1 MYIKNIEI
9 IMLKYFNNSA
19 TLEEVAFLE
28 EWISENQQEYLEAV
42 KVYFS
47 TTESKQHIDADLAYQ
62 KFLEKLDETKVIPL
76 EKPKRKYNFLKYAAV
91 FVGVSISSFLLYQ
104 NQNSSNQDLKVS
116 ETKVADYD
124 KATLVL
130 ADGTEVVLEEHK
142 NEEIKSDAGV
152 KIVNTNKVLKY
163 SEVVNSAQTTPTK
176 VTYNTL
182 HVPNGGIYEIELP
195 DGSKVWLNSET
206 SLKFP
211 TQFVG
216 NQRVVSVDGEAYFE
230 IQKDKKKPFIV
241 KSQMADVT
249 VLGTHFNVSTY
260 SEDAYFATTLLEGSV
275 QLSTSNHEDANV
287 ILKPGQKGILVKE
300 GGSNIEVKEV
310 NVYQDIAWKDG
321 KFYFEKENLGS
332 IVVKL
337 SRWYKVDIKFEDQSV
352 KNYTFTGVAQKGKPI
367 EYLLN
372 IISQTS
378 NVRYEIVK
386 NKKTNRELIK
396 IRKK

>member
-1 MYIKNIEI
+1 MYIEDIEI

-19 TLEEVAFLE
+19 TLEEVEFLE
-28 EWISENQQEYLEAV
+28 KWISENQQEYIEAV

-47 TTESKQHIDADLAYQ
+47 TTVSNRHIDTDLAYR
-62 KFLEKLDETKVIPL
+62 KFLNKIEEVKVVPL
-76 EKPKRKYNFLKYAAV
+76 EKPKLVYKILKYAAV
-91 FVGVSISSFLLYQ
+91 LAGVSISSFLLYQ
-104 NQNSSNQDLKVS
+104 NINKQELNFSGNKATV
-116 ETKVADYD
+116 YD

-130 ADGTEVVLEEHK
+130 ADGTEVVLDEHQ
-142 NEEIKSDAGV
+142 NEQIKSDAGV
-152 KIVNTNKVLKY
+152 KIVNNNKVLKY
-163 SEVVNSAQTTPTK
+163 SAVNNSATENPSD

-249 VLGTHFNVSTY
+249 VLGTHFNVSSY
-260 SEDAYFATTLLEGSV
+260 SEDAYYATTLIEGSV
-275 QLSTSNHEDANV
+275 QLSTPNHEAANV
-287 ILKPGQKGILVKE
+287 VLKPGQKGVLVK
-300 GGSNIEVKEV
+300 GGSTAIDVREA

-321 KFYFEKENLGS
+321 KFYFEKEKLGS
-332 IVVKL
+332 IVDKL
-337 SRWYKVDIKFEDQSV
+337 SRWYKVDIKFEDQSI
-352 KNYTFTGVAQKGKPI
+352 KNYTFTGVVKKEQSI

-372 IISQTS
+372 IISQTTK
-378 NVRYEIVK
+378 VKYETVK
-386 NKKTNRELIK
+386 DKKTNKQVIK
-396 IRKK
+396 IKKR